1 MHTVPADPYDDALDR
16 IVELTA
22 RLHAV
27 ADLHAPR
34 RTLLRGCVCRSCG
47 RPAPCPTVKVSRR
60 G

>member
-1 MHTVPADPYDDALDR
+1 VRTAQADPYDDALAR
-16 IVELTA
+16 IVELTS

-34 RTLLRGCVCRSCG
+34 RSLFGGRVCRSCG
-47 RPAPCPTVKVSRR
+47 RPSPCPTVEASRR